1 MGDGTTDT
9 AITLINKLDF
19 GDPLYLHAS
28 DTTGTPLISVKLKG
42 TKNYQI
48 WSRSILLALSTKN
61 KIGFVDGTCVKNTT
75 NDVLS
80 SQWDRCNS
88 VVLSWILGSL
98 SEELYCGQIFS
109 SIASVVWT
117 ELKETYDKVDGS
129 NMFNLH
135 AKINT
140 IKQNG
145 SSVSEYF
152 HKLNTLWKQYDAML
166 NLVACTCD
174 AATGF
179 KKHDKLMRCMQFLM
193 GLDDTYMHTRSNIL
207 MIDPF
212 PDVKTAFAIISREE
226 SHRGSS
232 SGNNNAKVQHSAFVA
247 QTNKPNFSNNGG
259 KNSFTR
265 HNNQRGPNPNLQ
277 CSKCNKIGHT
287 IDRCYKIIGFPPNF
301 KKPNNSGFNENFKAN
316 NVMSDN
322 TSTSSNNQ
330 SGVLPTPSTPLSLS
344 SDQIA
349 KLMSMLSDSPSTAS
363 NISSNMSGMI
373 YNCNVFFNE
382 NFQKF
387 FNFNSQINNNKGW
400 IIDSGAN
407 QHMTVSEKC
416 LDNIIDVSNLNLKVI
431 HPNGTEAKIRKI
443 GNLKLSDQITLYDV
457 LVVPGYCVSLLS
469 VSKIAM
475 DSNLRISF
483 DKAKCYIQDSVTRTV
498 KGTGSLSGGLYMF
511 DDAQHASVKCNF
523 SAISCESTMLW
534 HSRLGHPSQP
544 VLHVLKHK
552 LNLDNKTIE
561 EPCEVCLRAKHSRD
575 PFPLSD
581 HVSVALGDLIHV
593 DLWGPYKTASRE
605 GFKLFLTIVDDYSRA
620 VWVYMLKSK
629 EDVFDNLTNFV
640 NMILTQFDKRVKIV
654 RSDNGTEFVNNQ
666 LKHFFDTKGI
676 IHQTSIA
683 YTPQQNGVVERKHRH
698 LLNVARSLMFQGG
711 IPLFLWSDCILT
723 ATYLI
728 NRTPS

>member
-1 MGDGTTDT
+1 MGDETTDS
-9 AITLINKLDF
+9 AVTLINKLDF

-42 TKNYQI
+42 TENYQI

-61 KIGFVDGTCVKNTT
+61 KIGFVDGTFVKNTT
-75 NDVLS
+75 NNVLA

-135 AKINT
+135 AK
-140 IKQNG
+140 
-145 SSVSEYF
+145 
-152 HKLNTLWKQYDAML
+152 LTLLSKM
-166 NLVACTCD
+166 
-174 AATGF
+174 
-179 KKHDKLMRCMQFLM
+179 FLM

-212 PDVKTAFAIISREE
+212 PDVKTAFSIISREE

-247 QTNKPNFSNNGG
+247 QN
-259 KNSFTR
+259 
-265 HNNQRGPNPNLQ
+265 
-277 CSKCNKIGHT
+277 
-287 IDRCYKIIGFPPNF
+287 RCYKIIGFTPNF

-316 NVMSDN
+316 NVVSDS
-322 TSTSSNNQ
+322 TSTSTSNNQ

-349 KLMSMLSDSPSTAS
+349 KLMSMLSDIPSTAS
-363 NISSNMSGMI
+363 NFSSNMS
-373 YNCNVFFNE
+373 
-382 NFQKF
+382 
-387 FNFNSQINNNKGW
+387 GW

-407 QHMTVSEKC
+407 QHMAVSKKC

-523 SAISCESTMLW
+523 SAMSCESTMLW

-561 EPCEVCLRAKHSRD
+561 EPCEICLRAKHSRD

-629 EDVFDNLTNFV
+629 EDV
-640 NMILTQFDKRVKIV
+640 
-654 RSDNGTEFVNNQ
+654 
-666 LKHFFDTKGI
+666 
-676 IHQTSIA
+676 
-683 YTPQQNGVVERKHRH
+683 
-698 LLNVARSLMFQGG
+698 
-711 IPLFLWSDCILT
+711 
-723 ATYLI
+723 
-728 NRTPS
+728 